1 MQRADGRDSERLEK
15 EAKVSR
21 RLTLFYKLRSKILA
35 DQANVKLREKEVN
48 DDDDA
53 DRSEGGVIDMYS
65 QDCSWMRSR

>member
-1 MQRADGRDSERLEK
+1 MQRADERDSERLEK

-21 RLTLFYKLRSKILA
+21 RLTLFYKLRSKTLA
-35 DQANVKLREKEVN
+35 DQANVKVREKEIN
-48 DDDDA
+48 DDDA